1 MSSSIEGVDCIYCVN
16 LDRRPD
22 RWEKMTKQFCEH
34 DIKVHRF
41 AAVDGSKLEGVPSYW
56 SSALGCSASHI
67 KILERAIEENH
78 ETVIVLEDD
87 AQLHPEFKNMVEH
100 GMKQLPHDWKMCYLG
115 GSNTQV
121 PTKFSDN
128 IAVCKETL
136 STTGYLIKVDF
147 ARDYIL
153 PAILAEYQV
162 KEIDAIF
169 RDVQKLVPIHI
180 FNPRIVYQYED
191 FSDIQQI
198 VVNYHHQRDF

>member
-1 MSSSIEGVDCIYCVN
+1 MTAQFTAHQIEA
-16 LDRRPD
+16 
-22 RWEKMTKQFCEH
+22 K
-34 DIKVHRF
+34 RF
-41 AAVDGSKLEGVPSYW
+41 AAIDGSKLTGEKSYW
-56 SSALGCSASHI
+56 SSVLGFNTSQV
-67 KILERAIEENH
+67 KVLEQAVQENH
-78 ETVIVLEDD
+78 KTVMVLEDD

-121 PTKFSDN
+121 PAKLSDN

-136 STTGYLIKVDF
+136 STTGYLVRVDF
-147 ARDYIL
+147 ARDHML
-153 PAILAEYQV
+153 PTMLAEYQS
-162 KEIDAIF
+162 KEVDAIF
-169 RDVQKLVPIHI
+169 RDIQKTVPIHI